1 MHAEVDLLRR
11 LHADY
16 YLQRFTSPRLIF
28 EPGQFIMVKP
38 SGSLD
43 PFLPRAYSIL
53 RVQRP
58 GRRAVRLS
66 SPLAGGGKTAVE
78 ILYKVIGKGTTAL
91 SQLKRGDRVDFLGP
105 LGNGYRV
112 PRSLTTALLVAG
124 GIGVPPVV
132 ALAERLGR
140 SQFTDFGERFGRA
153 HRRGLSR
160 AVHGSRR
167 GKNGHRSSVI
177 GRLKI
182 VAFVGGKTRHD
193 VLCVADLR
201 KAGATV
207 HVATEDGSLGHRG
220 LVTDLLDSFLG
231 SSVDGQRSTIYACG
245 PHPMLHAVARIAERF
260 EIPCQVSLEAEMGCG
275 FGACMGCVIP
285 VQGSG
290 TSASGSAELTVEASV
305 EPFRVQGTEQT
316 MNHEPSTMNERSYK
330 LCCKDGPVFDAQEI
344 AW

>member
-1 MHAEVDLLRR
+1 MHAEVDSLRR
-11 LHADY
+11 LHGDY
-16 YLQRFTSPRLIF
+16 YLQRFTSPRLVF
-28 EPGQFIMVKP
+28 EPGQFVMVKP

-58 GRRAVRLS
+58 GRQATS
-66 SPLAGGGKTAVE
+66 GKTVVE

-91 SQLKRGDRVDFLGP
+91 SQLTRGDRVDFLGP

-112 PRSLTTALLVAG
+112 PQSLTTALLVAG

-132 ALAERLGR
+132 ALAERLKGSR
-140 SQFTDFGERFGRA
+140 FT
-153 HRRGLSR
+153 
-160 AVHGSRR
+160 VHGSRSA
-167 GKNGHRSSVI
+167 KSGHRSSGI

-220 LVTDLLDSFLG
+220 LVTVLLESFLRSSDNG
-231 SSVDGQRSTIYACG
+231 ERSSVFACG

-260 EIPCQVSLEAEMGCG
+260 GIPCQASLEAEMGCG

-285 VQGSG
+285 TKRSAVSSQQSAQGPMADSG
-290 TSASGSAELTVEASV
+290 QPTA
-305 EPFRVQGTEQT
+305 
-316 MNHEPSTMNERSYK
+316 YK

>member
-1 MHAEVDLLRR
+1 MHAEAHSLRR
-11 LHADY
+11 LHANY
-16 YLQRFTSPRLIF
+16 YLQSFTAPRLVF
-28 EPGQFIMVKP
+28 APGQFIMVKP
-38 SGSLD
+38 TGSLD

-58 GRRAVRLS
+58 GRV
-66 SPLAGGGKTAVE
+66 PGGGKTTVE
-78 ILYKVIGKGTTAL
+78 ILYRVIGKGTTAL

-112 PRSLTTALLVAG
+112 PPSLTTALLVAG

-132 ALAERLGR
+132 ALAEHLAG
-140 SQFTDFGERFGRA
+140 SGFT
-153 HRRGLSR
+153 
-160 AVHGSRR
+160 VHGSAKRDV
-167 GKNGHRSSVI
+167 GHRTSDI
-177 GRLKI
+177 GRRKV
-182 VAFVGGKTRHD
+182 VAFIGGKTRHD

-207 HVATEDGSLGHRG
+207 RVATEDGSLGRRG
-220 LVTDLLDSFLG
+220 LVTDVLESFLL
-231 SSVDGQRSTIYACG
+231 SSGHSAEFSRSLNGQRTSASGSAELTVEASVESSTIYACG

-260 EIPCQVSLEAEMGCG
+260 QVPCQVSLEAEMGCG

-285 VQGSG
+285 
-290 TSASGSAELTVEASV
+290 TKRSAVSRQPSAE
-305 EPFRVQGTEQT
+305 
-316 MNHEPSTMNERSYK
+316 ERIADSGQPTAYK

>member
-1 MHAEVDLLRR
+1 MAKEPRGVMHAEVDSLHR
-11 LHADY
+11 LHGDY
-16 YLQRFTSPRLIF
+16 YLQRFTSPRLVF
-28 EPGQFIMVKP
+28 EPGQFVMVKP

-58 GRRAVRLS
+58 GRRA
-66 SPLAGGGKTAVE
+66 GGGKTVVE

-105 LGNGYRV
+105 LGNSYRV
-112 PRSLTTALLVAG
+112 PRNLTTALLVAG

-132 ALAERLGR
+132 ALAEHLASSGFMVQGSGKRSEGR
-140 SQFTDFGERFGRA
+140 RSVLNP
-153 HRRGLSR
+153 H
-160 AVHGSRR
+160 
-167 GKNGHRSSVI
+167 SSVLSP
-177 GRLKI
+177 RRM

-193 VLCVADLR
+193 IFCVADLR

-207 HVATEDGSLGHRG
+207 HVATEDGSLGHQG
-220 LVTDLLDSFLG
+220 LVTDLLESFLRSSDNG
-231 SSVDGQRSTIYACG
+231 ERTSASGSAELTVEASVEPSSVFACG
-245 PHPMLHAVARIAERF
+245 PHPMLYAVARIAERF
-260 EIPCQVSLEAEMGCG
+260 EIACQVSLEAEMGCG

-285 VQGSG
+285 VHGSG
-290 TSASGSAELTVEASV
+290 
-305 EPFRVQGTEQT
+305 FRVQGSGKPPT
-316 MNHEPSTMNERSYK
+316 MNDELSTMNDRSYK